1 MKYAVIYARYSS
13 DRQNDM
19 SIDGQIAECRKFA
32 ESHDMIIVQEYIDR
46 AFTATTDKRGRSF
59 CV

>member
-19 SIDGQIAECRKFA
+19 SIDGQIALPSGMNPLFLA
-32 ESHDMIIVQEYIDR
+32 SHPFFKINLY
-46 AFTATTDKRGRSF
+46 
-59 CV
+59 